1 MTRRF
6 EGKRAIVTGGGHG
19 IGAAIARRLAGEGAA
34 VLVCDIHREH
44 AEAIASEIGGDG
56 GTAIGFAAD
65 VRVRTDVER
74 AVDKAM
80 SGLGGL
86 DVIVNAAGIM
96 DRMPFLEATDEH
108 WRRVLDTNLY
118 GTFLFGQ
125 IGARAMIAQGHGGT
139 IVNIA
144 STSGV
149 FGGQGRAAYG
159 ASKAGVINLTQT
171 MAIELA
177 PHDILV
183 NAVVPGPT
191 KTRPEQGATIGPSV
205 AARMP
210 LKRFGRPEEIAA
222 VAAFLASGEASFT
235 TGHIVGAD
243 GGFTIAGILEG

>member
-1 MTRRF
+1 
-6 EGKRAIVTGGGHG
+6 
-19 IGAAIARRLAGEGAA
+19 
-34 VLVCDIHREH
+34 
-44 AEAIASEIGGDG
+44 
-56 GTAIGFAAD
+56 
-65 VRVRTDVER
+65 VRSDVER
-74 AVDKAM
+74 AIDRAT

-125 IGARAMIAQGHGGT
+125 IGARAMIAAGHGGT

-210 LKRFGRPEEIAA
+210 LKRFGKPEEIAA

-235 TGHIVGAD
+235 TGHVFGAD